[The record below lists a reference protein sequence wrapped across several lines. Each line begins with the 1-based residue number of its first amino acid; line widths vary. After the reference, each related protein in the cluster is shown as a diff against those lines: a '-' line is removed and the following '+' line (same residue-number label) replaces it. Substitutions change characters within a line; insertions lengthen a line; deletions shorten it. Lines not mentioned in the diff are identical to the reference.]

1 MRLYRAIFAF
11 VQHENIFLKMLYK
24 VVQSQKEKN
33 KMLYKLVAH
42 RFFVAGVKSCL
53 SFIFLVVLE

>member
-1 MRLYRAIFAF
+1 MRLYRTVFAF
-11 VQHENIFLKMLYK
+11 VQGENIFLKMLYK

-42 RFFVAGVKSCL
+42 RFFVGSSFERDSIIHPL
-53 SFIFLVVLE
+53 S

>member
-1 MRLYRAIFAF
+1 MRLYRTVFAF
-11 VQHENIFLKMLYK
+11 VQGENIFLKMLYK

-42 RFFVAGVKSCL
+42 Q
-53 SFIFLVVLE
+53 FL